1 MKSEKEERRD
11 DEGGRIKKRKRKGGE
26 YYDIDSIKSN
36 GLYAVLMYLS
46 LIILHQVV
54 LQQVRVVVQDSS
66 ICRVQFERLYSIPV

>member
-1 MKSEKEERRD
+1 MKSEGERRD
-11 DEGGRIKKRKRKGGE
+11 DEGGCIKKRKRKGGE

-54 LQQVRVVVQDSS
+54 L
-66 ICRVQFERLYSIPV
+66 